1 MGKIQKPLVTS
12 VVITAIAAVTL
23 QLPGTS
29 AFAANAATIEDGGT
43 ASSSVTA
50 SSSQSV
56 FDTSEGYEHSNPS
69 ANTEAYGN
77 AESNGETGSTGVPN
91 LQEPGKGQSPT
102 ANPGDDN
109 GSAPVPQAD
118 QPAVPAPEA
127 DPDAGASLQAASPR
141 SSDSANPS
149 KKSDG
154 TFKAVIGEGET
165 SKSISFSN
173 IYRLY
178 NPYSG
183 EHFYTPNLD
192 EAKKIAAVG
201 WRWEGTAWVSSS
213 DGTRST
219 ACTTRSAAS
228 TITR

>member
-12 VVITAIAAVTL
+12 VAITAIAAVTL

-29 AFAANAATIEDGGT
+29 AFAANAEALEGSGT
-43 ASSSVTA
+43 AASSETT
-50 SSSQSV
+50 SSSQTV
-56 FDTSEGYEHSNPS
+56 FDTSDGHEHSNPS
-69 ANTEAYGN
+69 ANTGSYGDI
-77 AESNGETGSTGVPN
+77 ESNGVMGSTEVPN
-91 LQEPGKGQSPT
+91 VQEPGKSQSPT

-201 WRWEGTAWVSSS
+201 WRWEGTA
-213 DGTRST
+213 
-219 ACTTRSAAS
+219 
-228 TITR
+228 